1 MYKVN
6 EAIYTVQYRYCRAE
20 EFTKETLRKY
30 RYAKLTSEMNN
41 ELDAN
46 RGCGIS

>member
-6 EAIYTVQYRYCRAE
+6 EAIYTVYCRAE